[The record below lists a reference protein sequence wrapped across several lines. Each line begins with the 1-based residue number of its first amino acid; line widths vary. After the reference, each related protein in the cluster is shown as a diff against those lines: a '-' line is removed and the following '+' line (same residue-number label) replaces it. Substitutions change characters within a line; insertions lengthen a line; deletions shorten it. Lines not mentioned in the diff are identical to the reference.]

1 MLDAIP
7 NLVHGLDQTK
17 SIERCTLLRCQ
28 KRLIKTYE
36 DAKTKYFTH
45 SAAVTSP
52 EVVETA
58 AETATEIIKAVGLE
72 TFKRALRECG
82 KRKRQDSNSSSQN
95 EACDQLD
102 LLDNEAATNL
112 LRLKFDARR
121 QTQRPRTPAH
131 TAPVPAPSKSATPSP
146 PGTPDLHKVLY

>member
-1 MLDAIP
+1 MYMLDAIP

-58 AETATEIIKAVGLE
+58 AETATEIIKAVGLRHSSE
-72 TFKRALRECG
+72 PFENVGKEKDRTPIVRA
-82 KRKRQDSNSSSQN
+82 KMKH
-95 EACDQLD
+95 
-102 LLDNEAATNL
+102 ATNSIFL
-112 LRLKFDARR
+112 TTKRL
-121 QTQRPRTPAH
+121 PI
-131 TAPVPAPSKSATPSP
+131 SC
-146 PGTPDLHKVLY
+146 G